1 MKERILTILLLVAFL
16 FTACGDD
23 TGDDPLEVQQVETVE
38 DSIPTLEGRFIYL
51 ADAAVLRGD
60 DFIYGVTLD
69 SLGLELAEKVKPY
82 KKESFDMVPVKV
94 RARILPNPGREG
106 WDEFI
111 EIREILEAPVKGSAI
126 KNEASEE

>member
-16 FTACGDD
+16 FTACGND
-23 TGDDPLEVQQVETVE
+23 TGDDSLEVERVKTVE
-38 DSIPTLEGRFIYL
+38 DSIPILEGRFIYL
-51 ADAAVLRGD
+51 ADAAVLKGD

-69 SLGLELAEKVKPY
+69 SLGLELAEIVKPY

-94 RARILPNPGREG
+94 RARILQNPGQEG

-111 EIREILEAPVKGSAI
+111 EIREILEAPANESALND
-126 KNEASEE
+126 KALEE

>member
-23 TGDDPLEVQQVETVE
+23 TGDDPLEVEQVETVE